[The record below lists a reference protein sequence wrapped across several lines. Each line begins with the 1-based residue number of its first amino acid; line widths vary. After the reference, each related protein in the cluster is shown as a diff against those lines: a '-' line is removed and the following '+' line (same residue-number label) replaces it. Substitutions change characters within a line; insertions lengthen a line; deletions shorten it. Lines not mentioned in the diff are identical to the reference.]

1 MLQNRTYLGYVK
13 YQPYTRRS
21 DGRRSYTGE
30 IEWHKGK
37 HEAII
42 PAELFEKCQEIR
54 AKKARYSEYHP
65 KHRTYLLRDLIY
77 CAECVANMPKDVT
90 DDSFGKMRPQSQTL
104 KSGTYLYYRC
114 RARDFGRECSQTS
127 VRADVIEPQ
136 VVNILK
142 NLRPPADWRDKM
154 INAMGQLLG
163 DQALDKRIA
172 EIKTIIERMDFRW
185 DHGFITDQ
193 DAYLQERVK
202 LQQELEQLTPIP
214 DDDLE
219 RAADLLK
226 NFSRNWEA
234 IRDDRKAQEQL
245 IHLIVA
251 RVWVKGDRVV
261 AISLRPNYHITVGL
275 ENEKPTEIST
285 GFIHGRERRDS
296 NPRSPP

>member
-1 MLQNRTYLGYVK
+1 
-13 YQPYTRRS
+13 
-21 DGRRSYTGE
+21 
-30 IEWHKGK
+30 
-37 HEAII
+37 
-42 PAELFEKCQEIR
+42 
-54 AKKARYSEYHP
+54 
-65 KHRTYLLRDLIY
+65 
-77 CAECVANMPKDVT
+77 MPKDVS

-202 LQQELEQLTPIP
+202 LQQELEQLRPIP

-251 RVWVKGDRVV
+251 RVWVKGDRVM

-285 GFIHGRERRDS
+285 GFIHERERRG
-296 NPRSPP
+296 